1 MDDPNITMEEYIR
14 LEEEKARRQGRTF
27 NWQTAR
33 YRKIEYYGNED
44 DSFTDFETEYSAIVL
59 DDASL
64 SCEPTDLWCCRVG
77 QYRAAGPGFYQRN
90 NSYPDRRQTL
100 EESLTKFMAESAKR
114 HKENSHHQRDLSFY
128 RCGNK
133 KSKSIN

>member
-64 SCEPTDLWCCRVG
+64 SCEPT
-77 QYRAAGPGFYQRN
+77 
-90 NSYPDRRQTL
+90 
-100 EESLTKFMAESAKR
+100 
-114 HKENSHHQRDLSFY
+114 
-128 RCGNK
+128 
-133 KSKSIN
+133 